1 MILITKLE
9 NHLRKTQ
16 KSPLPTFLSN
26 PIYFFFF
33 KKIYILGLGV

>member
-16 KSPLPTFLSN
+16 KSLLPTSFQIPSL
-26 PIYFFFF
+26 FFVF